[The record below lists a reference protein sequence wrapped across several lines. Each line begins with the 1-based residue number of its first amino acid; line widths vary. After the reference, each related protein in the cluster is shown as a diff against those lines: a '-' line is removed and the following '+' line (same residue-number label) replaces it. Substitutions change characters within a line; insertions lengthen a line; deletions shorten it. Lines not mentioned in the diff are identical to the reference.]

1 MLRYDLHAHSTAS
14 DGLLAPDALVQRAA
28 ERGVDVLALTDHD
41 DMAGLALAEERAR
54 EAGIRLVPGA
64 ELSVSWG
71 DHTIHIVAL
80 NVDPHCPALVQGLE
94 VIRSGRDGRARRIAA
109 ALEAAGIPGAWDGA
123 LRYVTSERLISR
135 AHFARYL
142 VEAGFVR
149 DMKDV
154 FRRYL
159 APGLPGYVEHAWATL
174 GEAVGWIHA
183 AGGDAVLAHPGR
195 YRITPA
201 AMRTL
206 VAQFRDTGGD
216 AIEVITPSHDADEV
230 ARFAALAR
238 VHGLKASQGSDY
250 HGPGESL
257 VEPGDLPPL
266 PAGLVPVWSSWQ

>member
-54 EAGIRLVPGA
+54 DAGIRLVPGA
-64 ELSVSWG
+64 ELSVSWRE
-71 DHTIHIVAL
+71 HTIHIVAL

-94 VIRSGRDGRARRIAA
+94 IIRSGRDGRARRIAA

-174 GEAVGWIHA
+174 DEAVGWIHA

-206 VAQFRDTGGD
+206 VAQFRDIGGD
-216 AIEVITPSHDADEV
+216 AIEVVTPSHDADEI

>member
-54 EAGIRLVPGA
+54 DAGIRLVPGA
-64 ELSVSWG
+64 ELSVSW
-71 DHTIHIVAL
+71 DDQTIHIVAL
-80 NVDPHCPALVQGLE
+80 NVDPRCPALVQGLE

-123 LRYVTSERLISR
+123 LRYVTSERVISR

-174 GEAVGWIHA
+174 DEAVGWIHA